1 MTSTNS
7 SESQSSV
14 ERLIQ
19 HFAGWVLYPLGD
31 LIGQIIMDDVNPI
44 RYITVMIAGGIIY
57 RFEIP
62 RWFHF
67 LDSFRLSVDT
77 ELRYPILKRLVHED
91 ETGLRFNWLGKTLGA
106 ALYFNPLWIA
116 RHLFFIKVATLI
128 TPGMNWYSDVDFIAV
143 LITALKSGTISFFTN
158 LPIALIG
165 NYLIQERMNLRYRFV
180 GSAVLTTV
188 LNAKYAIEFVLFS
201 KM

>member
-1 MTSTNS
+1 MKRSDPPV
-7 SESQSSV
+7 SQSSM

-31 LIGQIIMDDVNPI
+31 LFGQIIMDDVNPV
-44 RYITVMIAGGIIY
+44 RYIAVMIAGGIIY

-62 RWFHF
+62 RWFHL
-67 LDSFRLSVDT
+67 LDSFRLSSDT
-77 ELRYPILKRLVHED
+77 ENRYPFFKKLVHED
-91 ETGLRFNWLGKTLGA
+91 DTGLRFNWLGKTLGA

-116 RHLFFIKVATLI
+116 RHLFLIKVATLVG
-128 TPGMNWYSDVDFIAV
+128 PDMHWYAGVDFVAIIIAS
-143 LITALKSGTISFFTN
+143 LKSGTVSFFTN
-158 LPIALIG
+158 LPIALTG

-180 GSAVLTTV
+180 GSAALTTV
-188 LNAKYAIEFVLFS
+188 LNAKYAIEFVIFS

>member
-1 MTSTNS
+1 MKRSTAP
-7 SESQSSV
+7 ESQSSM

-31 LIGQIIMDDVNPI
+31 IVGQIIMDDVNPV
-44 RYITVMIAGGIIY
+44 RYIAVMIAGGIIY

-67 LDSFRLSVDT
+67 LDSFRLSIDAGHRFPP
-77 ELRYPILKRLVHED
+77 LRRLVHED
-91 ETGLRFNWLGKTLGA
+91 DTGLRLNWLGKTLGA

-116 RHLFFIKVATLI
+116 RHLFFIKVATLVG
-128 TPGMNWYSDVDFIAV
+128 PDMNWYTDVDYIA
-143 LITALKSGTISFFTN
+143 IIIASLKSGTISFLTN

-165 NYLIQERMNLRYRFV
+165 NYLIQEHMNLRYRFV
-180 GSAVLTTV
+180 GSAALTTV